1 MTVRMKDIAQQLDV
15 SVATVS
21 LALSGNPRIP
31 EATRVRV
38 VQTARKMGYKLPH
51 ERRME
56 AECLAIILADAS
68 GPMGNL
74 YYEAIN
80 GILDEAMTA
89 EVVLQITQSIPS
101 KSTVRGNLLHA
112 LRLNGAQGAIIIGG
126 HLDTTTTKRFLEQDF
141 PFICVGKRELPA
153 ARISWVAT
161 DYMAGAR
168 QAVAHLI
175 GLGHR
180 RIALLAP
187 QHQEHAWFQ
196 ERVLGYR
203 LALDEAGLVPGPSL
217 NWSDDADLPLS
228 WPGDLID
235 AGVTAVLAI
244 EHVLAARFLTAC
256 AAVNVQVPENLALVG
271 FDDVAGSANL
281 NPPLTTVRQ
290 PMRELGSTAARTLL
304 SWLRGAQQTPV
315 QIRLQPELVIRASCG
330 AKMSRTTAEVVV
342 GTQ

>member
-1 MTVRMKDIAQQLDV
+1 MTVRMKDIAQQLDI

-21 LALSGNPRIP
+21 LALSGHPRIP
-31 EATRVRV
+31 EATRARV

-51 ERRME
+51 ERRMT
-56 AECLAIILADAS
+56 AECLTIILADAS
-68 GPMGNL
+68 GPMGYL

-89 EVVLQITQSIPS
+89 GVVVQITQSIRP
-101 KSTVRGNLLHA
+101 KSAARGNLLST
-112 LRLNGAQGAIIIGG
+112 LRANGAQGAIIIGG
-126 HLDTTTTKRFLEQDF
+126 HFDTAATKHFLDQDY
-141 PFICVGKRELPA
+141 PFICVGKRELPP

-175 GLGHR
+175 SLGHR
-180 RIALLAP
+180 HIALLAP
-187 QHQEHAWFQ
+187 QHQEQAWFK

-203 LALDEAGLVPGPSL
+203 LALDEAGLAPGPTL
-217 NWSDDADLPLS
+217 NWRDDADLPLS
-228 WPGDLID
+228 WPIDLVN

-256 AAVNVQVPENLALVG
+256 AAVKVRVPEDLALVG

-290 PMRELGSTAARTLL
+290 PMHELGSTAARTLL

-330 AKMSRTTAEVVV
+330 ARLQQATAHVGVV
-342 GTQ
+342 TD